1 MEFAMVLWKPIL
13 LSGVAVFIMSALVWT
28 VLPHHKK
35 EYAKFSNEDA
45 LLAALRAGKPTPG
58 LYALPH
64 YADQAAVNSPEGKAK
79 IEAGPTAFVTVAP
92 AGMPSM
98 GQMMGLSALGCVVVM
113 SFVAYLGYH
122 TLQTGTAYLQVFRIT
137 GTATFMA
144 YALATIP
151 ESIWFRRP
159 WASYF
164 LGAFDAL
171 LYALIAGGIFGWL
184 WPR

>member
-1 MEFAMVLWKPIL
+1 MEFVMELWKPIL
-13 LSGVAVFIMSALVWT
+13 LSGVAVFIMSALAWT

-35 EYAKFSNEDA
+35 EYAKFANEDA
-45 LLAALRAGKPTPG
+45 LLAALRAGNPAPG

-92 AGMPSM
+92 AGMPAM
-98 GQMMGLSALGCVVVM
+98 GPMMGMSAVANIVVAA
-113 SFVAYLGYH
+113 FVAYVAFH
-122 TLQTGTAYLQVFRIT
+122 TLPSGAEYLQVFRVS
-137 GTATFMA
+137 GTVTFMA
-144 YALATIP
+144 YGLATIP

-159 WASYF
+159 WSSYF

-184 WPR
+184 WP